1 VRRKCWREGSYFAY
15 ASQCL
20 GRDFVAN
27 AERGAGLALCG
38 ANEMWKVSPGV
49 AVWAGR
55 KTCTIVVLFWWP
67 VGKKL
72 WATVVFS

>member
-1 VRRKCWREGSYFAY
+1 MRRKCWREGSYFAY

-20 GRDFVAN
+20 GHDFVAN

-38 ANEMWKVSPGV
+38 A
-49 AVWAGR
+49 
-55 KTCTIVVLFWWP
+55 TIVVLFWWP